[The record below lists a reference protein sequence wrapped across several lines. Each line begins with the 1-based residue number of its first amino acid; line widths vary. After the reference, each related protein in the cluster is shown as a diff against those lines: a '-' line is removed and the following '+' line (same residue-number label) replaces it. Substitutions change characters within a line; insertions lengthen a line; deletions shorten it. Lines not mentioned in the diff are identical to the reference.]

1 MGLVHAPLL
10 YESFACLAFTRLL
23 LPVGLSGI
31 VACSTACLTFCGMG
45 ESLGLHSSHLISSLG
60 WVLLGC
66 RPLLLSIR
74 SLSLFTIGSWAD

>member
-45 ESLGLHSSHLISSLG
+45 ESLGLHSSHHFFFGLGIAWMWAFTSFNSVPISFHHWFMG
-60 WVLLGC
+60 
-66 RPLLLSIR
+66 
-74 SLSLFTIGSWAD
+74 